1 MNNLFFS
8 RFCGLLLLC
17 SIGVAAFAQKGY
29 KRAYTLFNAE
39 GKEIGYDELIEALAQ
54 PDVVFIGEIHNC
66 CITHWLEYEITRS
79 LYAIHKEKLMLGAEM
94 LEADNQLI
102 LDEYMSRAISYDRFE
117 AEARLWDNYS
127 TDYAPFVF
135 FAKENKI
142 PFIAT
147 NVPRRYANVVKD
159 NGLQYLDSLS
169 NEAKRYLPPLPIQF
183 TYKEEEGGAF
193 ALMQMMGKS
202 KGNQEYLA
210 QAHVGYYYERPSI
223 LSGVNSHRLAV
234 MCQHSAGWQRTC
246 RMEFKKALE
255 LGASGIL
262 IDEVQHHNNMPLCFD
277 PTHGHP
283 VPAHTFAGDLVLAD
297 QLLEMCREEGREDFL
312 ISGEACLDIQ
322 STRYPFAYFRIGEE
336 GGMHQNEMCMP
347 VQRCIDS
354 DYQNLCGVWGHNDRN
369 SLNFCLM
376 YRYVVSYETRH
387 FRGDVDEFPQ
397 MLAYGEKME
406 SLRKRYADYLWY
418 TEFLGRHGAEVTG
431 NVLYAVHRSKK
442 TGKLAVVAINLADE
456 AVPCQVSI
464 AGAVALQLVTPE
476 TPEAVSFRETLEIP
490 ARSAAVIME
499 C

>member
-210 QAHVGYYYERPSI
+210 QAQAIKDATMGWFIAHNIKHYCPKK
-223 LSGVNSHRLAV
+223 LPHRF
-234 MCQHSAGWQRTC
+234 S
-246 RMEFKKALE
+246 
-255 LGASGIL
+255 
-262 IDEVQHHNNMPLCFD
+262 
-277 PTHGHP
+277 
-283 VPAHTFAGDLVLAD
+283 
-297 QLLEMCREEGREDFL
+297 
-312 ISGEACLDIQ
+312 
-322 STRYPFAYFRIGEE
+322 
-336 GGMHQNEMCMP
+336 
-347 VQRCIDS
+347 
-354 DYQNLCGVWGHNDRN
+354 
-369 SLNFCLM
+369 
-376 YRYVVSYETRH
+376 
-387 FRGDVDEFPQ
+387 
-397 MLAYGEKME
+397 
-406 SLRKRYADYLWY
+406 
-418 TEFLGRHGAEVTG
+418 
-431 NVLYAVHRSKK
+431 
-442 TGKLAVVAINLADE
+442 
-456 AVPCQVSI
+456 
-464 AGAVALQLVTPE
+464 
-476 TPEAVSFRETLEIP
+476 
-490 ARSAAVIME
+490 
-499 C
+499 

>member
-169 NEAKRYLPPLPIQF
+169 
-183 TYKEEEGGAF
+183 
-193 ALMQMMGKS
+193 MGKS

-210 QAHVGYYYERPSI
+210 QAQAIKDATMGWFIAHNIKDKFLHFNGNYHSDFKGGIIPYLLQYRPGTTIKTVCSVRQESI
-223 LSGVNSHRLAV
+223 
-234 MCQHSAGWQRTC
+234 
-246 RMEFKKALE
+246 
-255 LGASGIL
+255 
-262 IDEVQHHNNMPLCFD
+262 
-277 PTHGHP
+277 
-283 VPAHTFAGDLVLAD
+283 D
-297 QLLEMCREEGREDFL
+297 QLDEENKGRADFYICVPEDMT
-312 ISGEACLDIQ
+312 
-322 STRYPFAYFRIGEE
+322 STY
-336 GGMHQNEMCMP
+336 
-347 VQRCIDS
+347 
-354 DYQNLCGVWGHNDRN
+354 
-369 SLNFCLM
+369 
-376 YRYVVSYETRH
+376 
-387 FRGDVDEFPQ
+387 
-397 MLAYGEKME
+397 
-406 SLRKRYADYLWY
+406 
-418 TEFLGRHGAEVTG
+418 
-431 NVLYAVHRSKK
+431 
-442 TGKLAVVAINLADE
+442 
-456 AVPCQVSI
+456 
-464 AGAVALQLVTPE
+464 
-476 TPEAVSFRETLEIP
+476 
-490 ARSAAVIME
+490 
-499 C
+499 

>member
-147 NVPRRYANVVKD
+147 NVPRSYANVVKD

-210 QAHVGYYYERPSI
+210 QAQAIKDATMGWFIAHNIKDKFLHFNGNYHSDFKGGIIPYLLQYRPGTTIKTVCSVRQESI
-223 LSGVNSHRLAV
+223 
-234 MCQHSAGWQRTC
+234 
-246 RMEFKKALE
+246 
-255 LGASGIL
+255 
-262 IDEVQHHNNMPLCFD
+262 
-277 PTHGHP
+277 
-283 VPAHTFAGDLVLAD
+283 D
-297 QLLEMCREEGREDFL
+297 QLDEENKGRADFYICVPEDMT
-312 ISGEACLDIQ
+312 
-322 STRYPFAYFRIGEE
+322 STY
-336 GGMHQNEMCMP
+336 
-347 VQRCIDS
+347 
-354 DYQNLCGVWGHNDRN
+354 
-369 SLNFCLM
+369 
-376 YRYVVSYETRH
+376 
-387 FRGDVDEFPQ
+387 
-397 MLAYGEKME
+397 
-406 SLRKRYADYLWY
+406 
-418 TEFLGRHGAEVTG
+418 
-431 NVLYAVHRSKK
+431 
-442 TGKLAVVAINLADE
+442 
-456 AVPCQVSI
+456 
-464 AGAVALQLVTPE
+464 
-476 TPEAVSFRETLEIP
+476 
-490 ARSAAVIME
+490 
-499 C
+499 